1 MKFEFLD
8 FDVETPVLLPPPLL
22 LRHLLRL
29 HHRRRPRLPPPRQ
42 PHPPVGNDQFL
53 FAKSLNHLRR
63 KQLIILS
70 LVNVINR
77 FM

>member
-8 FDVETPVLLPPPLL
+8 FDVETAVLLPPPL

-42 PHPPVGNDQFL
+42 PHPPIGNQINYYL
-53 FAKSLNHLRR
+53 TNLQISYGESSL
-63 KQLIILS
+63 
-70 LVNVINR
+70 
-77 FM
+77 